1 MVTDLNTISKD
12 DIKKIF
18 SEVFDEKLNELKLIM
33 VPSVS
38 EEEMEDITNVYG
50 KIPRFNDE
58 YEDLNF
64 DL

>member
-50 KIPRFNDE
+50 QKPRFNEE